1 MQNDQPAKPEIG
13 PKVAG
18 GAARPPKPVTM
29 QGRYTV
35 VRPLVPSVD
44 AASLFEGTHRE
55 DREKFWL
62 YMSSGPFANVDEFRA
77 FLEKLGGS
85 ADPLSFVIADVMTG
99 RALGH
104 ASYMRITP
112 EHRVI
117 EVGNIFLTH
126 WLART
131 RAATEA
137 MYLMARHVFEDLGYR
152 RYEWKCNAF
161 NLPSRR
167 AAVRLGFSYEGTFM
181 HHMIQK
187 GRSRDTAWYSM
198 LDSEW
203 PMYKA
208 AYEEW
213 LSPDNFDV
221 LGNAKRRLATLL
233 RPARS

>member
-1 MQNDQPAKPEIG
+1 MQIEQRPDPAIG
-13 PKVAG
+13 SKVEG
-18 GAARPPKPVTM
+18 GPARLPTPVTLR
-29 QGRYTV
+29 GRYTV
-35 VRPLVPSVD
+35 VRPLSPSAD
-44 AASLFEGTHRE
+44 AESLFEGTHR
-55 DREKFWL
+55 DNREEFWL
-62 YMSSGPFANVDEFRA
+62 YMSNGPFANVSEFRA
-77 FLEKLGGS
+77 YLDKLNVS
-85 ADPLSFVIADVMTG
+85 SDPLSFVIADAMTD

-117 EVGNIFLTH
+117 EIGNIFLTH

-167 AAVRLGFSYEGTFM
+167 AAVRLGFSFEGTFM
-181 HHMIQK
+181 QHMIQK
-187 GRSRDTAWYSM
+187 GRSRDTAWFSM
-198 LDSEW
+198 LDCEW
-203 PMYKA
+203 PIYKA

-213 LSPDNFDV
+213 LSPNNFDV
-221 LGNAKRRLATLL
+221 FGNAKRRLATLL
-233 RPARS
+233 NPARP